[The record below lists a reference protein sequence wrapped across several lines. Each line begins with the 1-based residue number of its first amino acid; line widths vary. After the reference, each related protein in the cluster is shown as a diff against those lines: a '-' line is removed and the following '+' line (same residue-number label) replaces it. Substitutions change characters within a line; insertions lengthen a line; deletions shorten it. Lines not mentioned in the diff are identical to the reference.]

1 MRADLY
7 LDTSALVKLYVAEP
21 ETERLAA
28 YVTRQ
33 PGPLPYTSLHEL
45 ELTHALER
53 RAADGD
59 LPRPDVARICAL
71 IEKDL
76 ADGTLFRP
84 EFAWESAFASAIH
97 LVRQHK
103 NLRSLDSL
111 HLGYALGMKCTKFV
125 TFDQRQARVAIAE
138 KLLLWP
144 RRAPFQI

>member
-1 MRADLY
+1 VKAGLY

-21 ETERLAA
+21 ETEKLAA

-59 LPRPDVARICAL
+59 LPRADVARVYTL

-84 EFAWESAFASAIH
+84 EFAWESAFSKANY
-97 LVRQHK
+97 LVRRHK

-111 HLGYALGMKCTKFV
+111 HLGCALDLNCSKFV
-125 TFDQRQARVAIAE
+125 TFDQRQARVATAE
-138 KLLLWP
+138 KFVLWP
-144 RRAPFQI
+144 PGI

>member
-1 MRADLY
+1 MRRQQFC
-7 LDTSALVKLYVAEP
+7 SVP
-21 ETERLAA
+21 AA
-28 YVTRQ
+28 NF
-33 PGPLPYTSLHEL
+33 GS
-45 ELTHALER
+45 
-53 RAADGD
+53 
-59 LPRPDVARICAL
+59 C
-71 IEKDL
+71 
-76 ADGTLFRP
+76 
-84 EFAWESAFASAIH
+84 SAFASAIH

>member
-1 MRADLY
+1 VKAGLY

-21 ETERLAA
+21 ETEKLAA

-59 LPRPDVARICAL
+59 LPKTDVARVYAL
-71 IEKDL
+71 LEKDL

-84 EFAWESAFASAIH
+84 EFTWESAFSKANY

-111 HLGYALGMKCTKFV
+111 HLGCALDLACSKFV
-125 TFDQRQARVAIAE
+125 TFDRRQARAATAE
-138 KLLLWP
+138 KFVLWP
-144 RRAPFQI
+144 PGI